1 MKKGK
6 FKFFEMNSKLWE
18 SANHVAFFDN
28 IVRTQARTKNQIVST
43 LFYFHFKKDIDASL
57 YIAIG
62 LLSTI
67 CGNNETHL
75 AQSLIISYHITRY
88 HVHHRPTTLHNVLLL
103 KYPKQLCIS
112 YTISAFCV
120 HKTNSHL

>member
-18 SANHVAFFDN
+18 SANHVALFDN

-67 CGNNETHL
+67 YGNNETHL
-75 AQSLIISYHITRY
+75 AQSLIIS
-88 HVHHRPTTLHNVLLL
+88 
-103 KYPKQLCIS
+103 
-112 YTISAFCV
+112 
-120 HKTNSHL
+120 